1 MKCQDTSDSAPPLNQ
16 DVMRDNNAVNPANAV
31 VKLCAQGME
40 AEAVGRVE
48 HARELFMEAWRVSS
62 DDYEACIAAH
72 YLARHQATAEETLW
86 WNQVAL
92 RRADA
97 TVDHR
102 VNEFYPSLYLN
113 VAYALEQLGRVAEA
127 YQNYTFAAVRLDDL
141 PANGYTNMIR
151 MAVAQG
157 QERTRGAA
165 KACASA

>member
-1 MKCQDTSDSAPPLNQ
+1 
-16 DVMRDNNAVNPANAV
+16 MRDNNAVDPANAI

-40 AEAVGRVE
+40 AEAEGRIE
-48 HARELFMEAWRVSS
+48 HARELFIEAWRVSS
-62 DDYEACIAAH
+62 DDYEGCIAAH

-86 WNQVAL
+86 WNQEAL
-92 RRADA
+92 RRANA
-97 TVDHR
+97 AVDYR
-102 VNEFYPSLYLN
+102 VSEFYPSLYLN
-113 VAYALEQLGRVAEA
+113 VAYALERLGQVAEA